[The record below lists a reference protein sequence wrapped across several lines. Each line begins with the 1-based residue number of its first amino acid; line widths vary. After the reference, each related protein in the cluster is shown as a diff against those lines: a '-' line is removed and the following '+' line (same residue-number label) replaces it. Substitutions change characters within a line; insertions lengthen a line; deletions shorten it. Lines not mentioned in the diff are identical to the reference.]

1 MEKVKENVQ
10 DMSLIKEDSVSQIS
24 PKRPRTDWIKNCN
37 EKLRFDL
44 SATFQNTNSSEQ
56 KNAELLYTSECCYS
70 GCEITQ
76 DPEDTEITATP
87 LADLMSLLPEHEHT
101 GSSRATLDTV
111 EGSALLLVQ
120 DEQPEVTN
128 CDKLGSCSLDVAGG
142 ELAKFHTVP
151 DAAPDTCSH
160 PDCKLLL
167 ESLEDEPPGG
177 GNLLD
182 GNGDEGEMA
191 QCSVGQIKAFSPTS
205 DEEIRCQ
212 HGFARGEM
220 QDDPVFCETCT
231 QSVKAKMCIQKME
244 DDGTS
249 TFWSD
254 YTNTT
259 SLNINVVVN
268 HSGKL
273 DQGEENEENKLELQ
287 ICGIEDVA
295 VCETKG
301 QVNESSLN
309 KNGIHCETECAEG
322 STGNNNVVS
331 SRNIVTEN
339 VNLEADVFTGAK
351 GEHAAGEMIAIARRE
366 TADHTPETPAPARI
380 SQEPAEGDNNVS
392 SSSVTDPAIWNET
405 DREAGRGHSSQ
416 CTVGAELSPS
426 LTVRETKMS
435 LLLFDVTQPQDASFL
450 GQSQQF
456 NHPCRTQLCKDEKE
470 DIYQACSPS
479 TNVTLLKTGNEGHC
493 LWKTCLSCS
502 PKLPPVLD
510 RREESLETVRHSI
523 KERNLSGCFHASLET
538 LKAQVFKGLECE
550 TFKKDGSTKIKR
562 EESSDENEKSE
573 KTEFNKG
580 GEDSFK
586 ISELSG
592 FGHRFLNVGSTHLS
606 SKMEITMEKERRDEA
621 SVVCETLVTED
632 GHHQE
637 NQKQASVTRASPNC
651 FSQCLEGN
659 ICDSSKAL
667 ASALPTQDAVVPW
680 PQEVNPSYHAH
691 TITPALNCSDTFSP
705 LPSAFTLGDR
715 VPAGFDTFQK
725 IQLSLEDDGKSDYS
739 GSNSPLHT
747 SLSGPRRLYH
757 SILEAESTN
766 QHEVAPEEE
775 EEGKDV
781 ERFKCHTENT
791 TNLSSD
797 YSCND
802 VPNLTTTPI
811 RSPLQHVNG
820 KSVVSPS
827 NNICDNNPASN
838 LRDNLEF
845 DTKKQFDMVLKELH
859 LYFEISVGDFISVG
873 PVSVPEQC
881 TDVTRGSEE
890 ETSEEFFSPDLM
902 HHENAASGEFKMW
915 LCSNLIYGVATLDT
929 SDWWK

>member
-1 MEKVKENVQ
+1 MEKVRENVQ
-10 DMSLIKEDSVSQIS
+10 DMSLIKEDSVTQIS
-24 PKRPRTDWIKNCN
+24 PKCPRTDWIKNCS

-44 SATFQNTNSSEQ
+44 SATFQNSNSSEQ
-56 KNAELLYTSECCYS
+56 KNAELLCTSECCYS
-70 GCEITQ
+70 GYEKPQ
-76 DPEDTEITATP
+76 EPEDTEITTIPIAG
-87 LADLMSLLPEHEHT
+87 LMSLLPEDEHT
-101 GSSRATLDTV
+101 GSSRATLDTL
-111 EGSALLLVQ
+111 EGCTLLLV
-120 DEQPEVTN
+120 QPEVTN
-128 CDKLGSCSLDVAGG
+128 CDKLGSCSLDDAGG

-151 DAAPDTCSH
+151 DAAPDTSSH

-177 GNLLD
+177 CNLPD
-182 GNGDEGEMA
+182 GNGDEEEMA
-191 QCSVGQIKAFSPTS
+191 QCSVGQIKAFSSTS

-212 HGFARGEM
+212 HGCTHGEM
-220 QDDPVFCETCT
+220 QDDPVFCDTCSL
-231 QSVKAKMCIQKME
+231 SVKAEMCIQKME

-273 DQGEENEENKLELQ
+273 DQGVENEENKLELQ
-287 ICGIEDVA
+287 ICGSEDVA
-295 VCETKG
+295 VSETKG

-309 KNGIHCETECAEG
+309 KNGIHCEAEG
-322 STGNNNVVS
+322 STVNNNVVS

-339 VNLEADVFTGAK
+339 VNLEADVFSGAK
-351 GEHAAGEMIAIARRE
+351 AEHAAGEMIAKARCE
-366 TADHTPETPAPARI
+366 MADHTPETPAPARI

-392 SSSVTDPAIWNET
+392 SSRVTDPAIWNET
-405 DREAGRGHSSQ
+405 DREAVRGHSSQ

-435 LLLFDVTQPQDASFL
+435 LLLFDVTRPQDASFL
-450 GQSQQF
+450 GQTQQF
-456 NHPCRTQLCKDEKE
+456 NHPCRTQLCKDCK

-502 PKLPPVLD
+502 PKRPPVLNG
-510 RREESLETVRHSI
+510 REESLETVRHSI
-523 KERNLSGCFHASLET
+523 KERNLSGCFYASLET

-592 FGHRFLNVGSTHLS
+592 FGHRLLNVGSTNLS
-606 SKMEITMEKERRDEA
+606 SKTEITMEKERHDEA
-621 SVVCETLVTED
+621 SVICETLVTKD
-632 GHHQE
+632 GHYQE
-637 NQKQASVTRASPNC
+637 NQKQTSVIRAFPDC

-680 PQEVNPSYHAH
+680 PQEVNPSYHAP
-691 TITPALNCSDTFSP
+691 TITPALNCSDTLSP

-781 ERFKCHTENT
+781 ERFKCHTENRA
-791 TNLSSD
+791 NLSSD

-802 VPNLTTTPI
+802 VPNLTTTQI
-811 RSPLQHVNG
+811 RSPRQHVNG

-827 NNICDNNPASN
+827 NNICDHNPASHQ
-838 LRDNLEF
+838 RDDMEF

-873 PVSVPEQC
+873 PVSVPKQC
-881 TDVTRGSEE
+881 TDVTRALEE

-902 HHENAASGEFKMW
+902 PHENAASGEFKKW
-915 LCSNLIYGVATLDT
+915 LCSNLIYCVATLDT
-929 SDWWK
+929 SDWWQ